1 MSRSRPIYFVF
12 ISFSASLTSFT
23 VINQITSFKQMYLFF
38 VHFLESLLLF
48 LDYNANEEANDFQIA
63 KVQFQGVASLLL
75 NFLPVSA
82 LCCLA
87 IKVLLI
93 K

>member
-48 LDYNANEEANDFQIA
+48 LDYNANDFQIA

-82 LCCLA
+82 LCCLT